1 VDGGAIADRLPRGS
15 DSWRRAF
22 RYHIGARDS
31 PRASSRFPLSPAV
44 SFSPSPFRFQAN
56 ASRMHHSTFPLRL
69 TFPHISFEYQ
79 LSALSTFRRLVSC
92 APDLTSISSPGALF
106 AIRLPGVAPD
116 ARPNVSPS
124 SRTNHIGR
132 HRNDPREE
140 CAPPSAL
147 DSEQPGIPDELRM
160 RPERRGFD
168 SGSRNYA
175 PHRLSALGFHTVD
188 LPS

>member
-1 VDGGAIADRLPRGS
+1 MDGGAIADRLPRGS

-22 RYHIGARDS
+22 RYHIGAQDS
-31 PRASSRFPLSPAV
+31 PRASSRFSLSPVV

-116 ARPNVSPS
+116 ARPNVPPS
-124 SRTNHIGR
+124 SRTNHIERYRKYPHEG
-132 HRNDPREE
+132 
-140 CAPPSAL
+140 CALPFTL
-147 DSEQPGIPDELRM
+147 DSGQPGIPNELRM

-168 SGSRNYA
+168 SGSWNNV
-175 PHRLSALGFHTVD
+175 PHRLSALGFHTID
-188 LPS
+188 LSF